1 MADTTLPAL
10 LDTGTHAGRPA
21 ASAVGTGA
29 LYACTDHDLIYQTD
43 GSSWTTWAD
52 LSGSSANLAGS
63 ELDYV
68 AFTGAVNITA
78 TTEGTA
84 NTIVTGSSVAYDGS
98 TVVYLEFFAPET
110 FLDAASRQITLVL
123 YDGSSAIGVMGR
135 IFGGTGHANARIPVL
150 VSRRFTPSNASH
162 TYSIRAFTNAG
173 TQQVNGG
180 ASGTGALVAGHIQI
194 IRVTG

>member
-1 MADTTLPAL
+1 MADTNLPAL
-10 LDTGTHAGRPA
+10 FGTGDHASRPA
-21 ASAVGTGA
+21 AGDVGSGA
-29 LYACTDHDLIYQTD
+29 LYSCTDHDLVYQTD

-52 LSGSSANLAGS
+52 LTGGAANLAGS

-68 AFTGAVNITA
+68 AFTGAVNISA

-98 TVVYLEFFAPET
+98 TIVKLEFFAPET
-110 FLDAASRQITLVL
+110 FLDAASRQLTIVL
-123 YDGSSAIGVMGR
+123 YDGSSAIGVLGR
-135 IFGGTGHANARIPVL
+135 VFGGTGHANARIPIT

-162 TYSIRAFTNAG
+162 TYSIRGFTNAG

-194 IRVTG
+194 TRISP